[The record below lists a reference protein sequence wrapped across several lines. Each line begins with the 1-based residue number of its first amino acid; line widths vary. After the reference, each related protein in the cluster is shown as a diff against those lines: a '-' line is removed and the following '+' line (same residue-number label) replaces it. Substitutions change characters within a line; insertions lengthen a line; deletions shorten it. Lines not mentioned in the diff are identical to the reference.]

1 MTEEEKKMTEEEKK
15 IQEAMLQYKIEF
27 DHLLDEIPLP
37 VTDQPGNQ
45 EEYFIPSSDGV
56 KLETWLYFPLHSE
69 GPVSTIAVRSCYP
82 NQEELLIKKAEA
94 FNRRG
99 FGFAIQWCRGT
110 HRSEGDWVPNVHER
124 EDGLAF
130 MDFLQQDAR
139 VLNVGYWG
147 DSYLAMTG
155 WCMADAV
162 PSKVKAMCLNVYGC
176 FRHVSAYQDGLFRQD
191 ILTSWAMENAGKM
204 VNADYLESAAF
215 RPQIEVDEKMWGI
228 RLDWYRDWITHT
240 DADDPYWEEGFWGMM
255 KEIPSKIRIPLYIR
269 EGWYDHHLG
278 SALCSWNALAEKT
291 KAMSI
296 LEIGPWNHYSNVCI
310 EHQTTKSLRNNSIS
324 GPALWFDGI
333 LRKGM
338 EPAEEIR
345 LYEVGGD
352 TFEKY
357 QEYPVP
363 VKESRVFYLRAG
375 SDPINH
381 KLTSAEGA
389 EQSSVSYV
397 YDPNDPVIS
406 HGAESTLHSIQ
417 ENGSLLQAEVNAR
430 GDVISFVSDSLQE
443 SLHVNGQISVHLFVS
458 SDARDTAFT
467 AKLMEVFEDGSAYNV
482 RGTITTLAYRNG
494 ASHRGTYRPGEIV
507 RITLKMWDINW
518 LFQKGS
524 RLRLDISSSDFPQYA
539 VHTNHEGIWSLQKD
553 TIIAHQTIYT
563 GGDTPSDVILPL
575 VIH

>member
-1 MTEEEKKMTEEEKK
+1 MTEEEKK

-27 DHLLDEIPLP
+27 EHLLDEIPLP

-56 KLETWLYFPLHSE
+56 RLETWLYFPLHSE

-406 HGAESTLHSIQ
+406 HGAESTLHLIQ

-507 RITLKMWDINW
+507 RITLNMWDIDW

>member
-1 MTEEEKKMTEEEKK
+1 MTEEEKK

>member
-27 DHLLDEIPLP
+27 EHLLDEIPLP

-56 KLETWLYFPLHSE
+56 RLETWLYFPLHSE

-139 VLNVGYWG
+139 ILNVGYWG

-215 RPQIEVDEKMWGI
+215 RPQVEVDEKMWGI

-507 RITLKMWDINW
+507 RITLNMWDIDW

>member
-1 MTEEEKKMTEEEKK
+1 MTEEEKK

-27 DHLLDEIPLP
+27 EHLLDEIPLP

-56 KLETWLYFPLHSE
+56 RLETWLYFPLHSE

-82 NQEELLIKKAEA
+82 NQEELLVKKAEA

-139 VLNVGYWG
+139 VLSVGYWG

-215 RPQIEVDEKMWGI
+215 RPQVEVDEKMWGI

-507 RITLKMWDINW
+507 RITLNMWDIDW

>member
-1 MTEEEKKMTEEEKK
+1 MTEEEKK

-56 KLETWLYFPLHSE
+56 RLETWLYFPLHSE

-82 NQEELLIKKAEA
+82 NQEELLVKKAEA

-215 RPQIEVDEKMWGI
+215 RPQVEVDEKMWGI

-458 SDARDTAFT
+458 SDSRDTAFT

-507 RITLKMWDINW
+507 KITLKMWDINW

-539 VHTNHEGIWSLQKD
+539 VHTNHEGVWSLQKD
-553 TIIAHQTIYT
+553 TIIAHQTLYT

-575 VIH
+575 AIH

>member
-1 MTEEEKKMTEEEKK
+1 MTEEERKL
-15 IQEAMLQYKIEF
+15 QEAMLQYKIEF
-27 DHLLDEIPLP
+27 EHLLDEIPLP
-37 VTDQPGNQ
+37 VTNQPGNR
-45 EEYFIPSSDGV
+45 EEHFIPSGDGV
-56 KLETWLYFPLHSE
+56 RLETWLFFPLHLDR
-69 GPVSTIAVRSCYP
+69 PVATIAVRSCYP
-82 NQEELLIKKAEA
+82 NQEKILVKKAEA

-130 MDFLQQDAR
+130 MDFLQQDTR

-191 ILTSWAMENAGKM
+191 ILTSWAMENAGRM
-204 VNADYLESAAF
+204 VTADYLESAAF
-215 RPQIEVDEKMWGI
+215 RPQIEVDEKLWGI

-240 DADDPYWEEGFWGMM
+240 DADDPYWGKGFWGML

-278 SALCSWNALAEKT
+278 SALCSWNALPEKT
-291 KAMSI
+291 RAMSI
-296 LEIGPWNHYSNVCI
+296 LEIGPWNHYYKVCI
-310 EHQTTKSLRNNSIS
+310 EHQTTKSLQNNSIS
-324 GPALWFDGI
+324 GPALWFDRI
-333 LRKGM
+333 LRKGLK
-338 EPAEEIR
+338 PAEEIR

-352 TFEKY
+352 TFEQY

-363 VKESRVFYLRAG
+363 VKGNRIFYLRAA
-375 SDPINH
+375 SDPLDH
-381 KLTSAEGA
+381 KLTDVEDTR
-389 EQSSVSYV
+389 QSSVSYV
-397 YDPNDPVIS
+397 YDPEDPVIS
-406 HGAESTLHSIQ
+406 HGAESTLHSML
-417 ENGSLLQAEVNAR
+417 ENGSLLQPKVNYR
-430 GDVISFVSDSLQE
+430 GDVISFVSDPLQE
-443 SLHVNGQISVHLFVS
+443 PLHVNGQISVHLYVS

-467 AKLMEVFEDGSAYNV
+467 AKLMEVFEDGAVCNV

-494 ASHRGTYRPGEIV
+494 ALHRGTYRPGEIV
-507 RITLKMWDINW
+507 RITLNMWDIDW

-524 RLRLDISSSDFPQYA
+524 RLRLDVSSSDFPQYA
-539 VHTNHEGIWSLQKD
+539 VHTNHEGIWSMQKD
-553 TIIAHQTIYT
+553 TLIAHQIIYT
-563 GGDTPSDVILPL
+563 GGDTPSDVVLPL
-575 VIH
+575 VVH

>member
-1 MTEEEKKMTEEEKK
+1 MTEEEKK

-56 KLETWLYFPLHSE
+56 RLETWLYFPLHSE

-82 NQEELLIKKAEA
+82 NQEELLVKKAEA

-139 VLNVGYWG
+139 ILNVGYWG

-458 SDARDTAFT
+458 SDSRDTAFT

-507 RITLKMWDINW
+507 KITLKMWDINW

-539 VHTNHEGIWSLQKD
+539 VHTNHEGVWSLQKD
-553 TIIAHQTIYT
+553 TIIAHQTLYT

-575 VIH
+575 AIH

>member
-1 MTEEEKKMTEEEKK
+1 MTEEEKK

-82 NQEELLIKKAEA
+82 NQEELLVKKAEA

-139 VLNVGYWG
+139 ILNVGYWG

-215 RPQIEVDEKMWGI
+215 RPQVEVDEKMWGI

-507 RITLKMWDINW
+507 RITLNMWDIDW

>member
-27 DHLLDEIPLP
+27 EHLLDEIPLP

-56 KLETWLYFPLHSE
+56 RLETWLYFPLHSE

-82 NQEELLIKKAEA
+82 NQEELLVKKAEA

-458 SDARDTAFT
+458 SDSRDTAFT

-507 RITLKMWDINW
+507 KITLKMWDINW

-539 VHTNHEGIWSLQKD
+539 VHTNHEGVWSLQKD
-553 TIIAHQTIYT
+553 TIIAHQTLYT

-575 VIH
+575 AIH

>member
-1 MTEEEKKMTEEEKK
+1 MTEEEKK

-27 DHLLDEIPLP
+27 EHLLDEIPLP

-56 KLETWLYFPLHSE
+56 RLETWLYFPLHSE

-139 VLNVGYWG
+139 ILNVGYWG

-215 RPQIEVDEKMWGI
+215 RPQVEVDEKMWGI

-507 RITLKMWDINW
+507 RITLNMWDIDW

>member
-1 MTEEEKKMTEEEKK
+1 
-15 IQEAMLQYKIEF
+15 MLQYKIEF

-56 KLETWLYFPLHSE
+56 RLETWLYFPLHSE

-82 NQEELLIKKAEA
+82 NQEELLVKKAEA

-139 VLNVGYWG
+139 ILNVGYWG

-215 RPQIEVDEKMWGI
+215 RPQIEVDEKMWGM

-458 SDARDTAFT
+458 SDSRDTAFT

-507 RITLKMWDINW
+507 KITLKMWDINW

-539 VHTNHEGIWSLQKD
+539 VHTNHEGVWSLQKD
-553 TIIAHQTIYT
+553 TIIAHQTLYT

-575 VIH
+575 AIH

>member
-1 MTEEEKKMTEEEKK
+1 MTEEEKK

-27 DHLLDEIPLP
+27 EHLLDEIPLP

-56 KLETWLYFPLHSE
+56 RLETWLYFPLHSE

-82 NQEELLIKKAEA
+82 NQEEFLVKKAEA

-458 SDARDTAFT
+458 SDSRDTAFT

-507 RITLKMWDINW
+507 KITLNMWDIDW

-539 VHTNHEGIWSLQKD
+539 VHTNHEGVWSLQKD
-553 TIIAHQTIYT
+553 TIIAHQTLYT

-575 VIH
+575 AIH

>member
-1 MTEEEKKMTEEEKK
+1 MTEEEKK

-56 KLETWLYFPLHSE
+56 RLETWLYFPLRSE

-82 NQEELLIKKAEA
+82 NQEELLVKKAEA

-139 VLNVGYWG
+139 ILNVGYWG

-458 SDARDTAFT
+458 SDSRDTAFT

-507 RITLKMWDINW
+507 KITLKMWDINW

-539 VHTNHEGIWSLQKD
+539 VHTNHEGVWSLQKD
-553 TIIAHQTIYT
+553 TIIAHQTLYT

-575 VIH
+575 AIH

>member
-56 KLETWLYFPLHSE
+56 RLETWLYFPLRSE

-82 NQEELLIKKAEA
+82 NQEELLVKKAEA

-139 VLNVGYWG
+139 ILNVGYWG

-458 SDARDTAFT
+458 SDSRDTAFT

-507 RITLKMWDINW
+507 KITLKMWDINW

-539 VHTNHEGIWSLQKD
+539 VHTNHEGVWSLQKD
-553 TIIAHQTIYT
+553 TIIAHQTLYT

-575 VIH
+575 AIH

>member
-1 MTEEEKKMTEEEKK
+1 MTEEEKK

-56 KLETWLYFPLHSE
+56 RLETWLYFPLHSE

-82 NQEELLIKKAEA
+82 NQEELLVKKAEA

-139 VLNVGYWG
+139 ILNVGYWG

-240 DADDPYWEEGFWGMM
+240 DADDLYWKEGFWGMM

-389 EQSSVSYV
+389 KQSSVSYV

-507 RITLKMWDINW
+507 RITLNMWDIDW
-518 LFQKGS
+518 LFHKGS

-563 GGDTPSDVILPL
+563 GGDTSSDVILPL

>member
-1 MTEEEKKMTEEEKK
+1 MTEEEKK

-56 KLETWLYFPLHSE
+56 RLETWLYFPLHSE

-82 NQEELLIKKAEA
+82 NQEELLVKKAEA

-139 VLNVGYWG
+139 ILNVGYWG

-507 RITLKMWDINW
+507 KITLKMWDINW

-539 VHTNHEGIWSLQKD
+539 VHTNHEGVWSLQKD
-553 TIIAHQTIYT
+553 TIIAHQTLYT

-575 VIH
+575 AIH

>member
-56 KLETWLYFPLHSE
+56 RLETWLYFPLHSE

-82 NQEELLIKKAEA
+82 NQEELLVKKAEA

-139 VLNVGYWG
+139 ILNVGYWG

-458 SDARDTAFT
+458 SDSRDTAFT

-507 RITLKMWDINW
+507 KITLKMWDINW

-539 VHTNHEGIWSLQKD
+539 VHTNHEGVWSLQKD
-553 TIIAHQTIYT
+553 TIIAHQTLYT

-575 VIH
+575 AIH

>member
-1 MTEEEKKMTEEEKK
+1 MTEEEKK

-56 KLETWLYFPLHSE
+56 RLETWLYFPLHSE

-82 NQEELLIKKAEA
+82 NQEELLVKKAEA

-139 VLNVGYWG
+139 ILNVGYWG

-215 RPQIEVDEKMWGI
+215 RPQVEVDEKMWGI

-507 RITLKMWDINW
+507 RITLNMWDIDW

>member
-1 MTEEEKKMTEEEKK
+1 MTEEEKK

-27 DHLLDEIPLP
+27 EHLLDEIPLP

-56 KLETWLYFPLHSE
+56 RLETWLYFPLHSE

-494 ASHRGTYRPGEIV
+494 ASRRGTYRPGEIV
-507 RITLKMWDINW
+507 RITLNMWDIDW

>member
-1 MTEEEKKMTEEEKK
+1 MTEEEKK

-27 DHLLDEIPLP
+27 EHLLDEIPLP

-56 KLETWLYFPLHSE
+56 RLETWLYFPLHSE

-255 KEIPSKIRIPLYIR
+255 KETPSKIRIPLYIR

-494 ASHRGTYRPGEIV
+494 ASRRGTYRPGEIV
-507 RITLKMWDINW
+507 RITLNMWDIDW

>member
-1 MTEEEKKMTEEEKK
+1 MTEEEKK

-27 DHLLDEIPLP
+27 EHLLDEIPLP

-56 KLETWLYFPLHSE
+56 RLETWLYFPLHSE

-82 NQEELLIKKAEA
+82 NQEELLVKKAEA

-458 SDARDTAFT
+458 SDSRDTAFT

-507 RITLKMWDINW
+507 KITLKMWDINW

-539 VHTNHEGIWSLQKD
+539 VHTNHEGVWSLQKD
-553 TIIAHQTIYT
+553 TIIAHQTLYT

-575 VIH
+575 AIH

>member
-27 DHLLDEIPLP
+27 EHLLDEIPLP

-56 KLETWLYFPLHSE
+56 RLETWLYFPLHSE

-139 VLNVGYWG
+139 ILNVGYWG

-215 RPQIEVDEKMWGI
+215 RPQVEVDEKMWGI

-389 EQSSVSYV
+389 KQSSVSYV

-507 RITLKMWDINW
+507 RITLNMWDIDW

>member
-56 KLETWLYFPLHSE
+56 RLETWLYFPLHSE

-82 NQEELLIKKAEA
+82 NQEELLVKKAEA

-139 VLNVGYWG
+139 ILNVGYWG

-507 RITLKMWDINW
+507 KITLKMWDINW

-539 VHTNHEGIWSLQKD
+539 VHTNHEGVWSLQKD
-553 TIIAHQTIYT
+553 TIIAHQTLYT

-575 VIH
+575 AIH

>member
-1 MTEEEKKMTEEEKK
+1 MTEEEKK

-27 DHLLDEIPLP
+27 EHLLDEIPLP

-56 KLETWLYFPLHSE
+56 RLETWLYFPLRSE

-82 NQEELLIKKAEA
+82 NQEELLVKKAEA

-507 RITLKMWDINW
+507 KITLKMWDINW

-539 VHTNHEGIWSLQKD
+539 VHTNHEGVWSLQKD
-553 TIIAHQTIYT
+553 TIIAHQTLYT

-575 VIH
+575 AIH

>member
-15 IQEAMLQYKIEF
+15 IQEAMLQYKIEYER
-27 DHLLDEIPLP
+27 LLDEIPLP
-37 VTDQPGNQ
+37 VTDQPGNR
-45 EEYFIPSSDGV
+45 EEHFIPSGDGV
-56 KLETWLYFPLHSE
+56 RLETWLYFPLHLE
-69 GPVSTIAVRSCYP
+69 GPVATIAVRSCYP
-82 NQEELLIKKAEA
+82 NQEELLVKKAEA

-110 HRSEGDWVPNVHER
+110 HGSEGDWVPNIHER

-130 MDFLQQDAR
+130 MDFLQHDAR

-278 SALCSWNALAEKT
+278 SALCSWEALPEKT
-291 KAMSI
+291 RAMSI
-296 LEIGPWNHYSNVCI
+296 LEIGPWNHYSNVCV
-310 EHQTTKSLRNNSIS
+310 EHQTTKSLQNNSIS

-375 SDPINH
+375 SDPLNH
-381 KLTSAEGA
+381 ELTSAKKTER
-389 EQSSVSYV
+389 SSVSYI

-494 ASHRGTYRPGEIV
+494 ASRRGTYRPGEIV
-507 RITLKMWDINW
+507 RITLNMWDIDW

>member
-27 DHLLDEIPLP
+27 EHLLDEIPLP

-56 KLETWLYFPLHSE
+56 RLETWLYFPLHSE

-82 NQEELLIKKAEA
+82 NQEELLVKKAEA

-139 VLNVGYWG
+139 ILNVGYWG

-215 RPQIEVDEKMWGI
+215 RPQVEVDEKMWGI

-417 ENGSLLQAEVNAR
+417 ENGSLLQAEVTAR

-507 RITLKMWDINW
+507 RITLNMWDIDW

>member
-27 DHLLDEIPLP
+27 EHLLDEIPLP

-56 KLETWLYFPLHSE
+56 RLETWLYFPLRSE

-82 NQEELLIKKAEA
+82 NQEELLVKKAEA

-507 RITLKMWDINW
+507 KITLKMWDINW

-539 VHTNHEGIWSLQKD
+539 VHTNHEGVWSLQKD
-553 TIIAHQTIYT
+553 TIIAHQTLYT

-575 VIH
+575 AIH

>member
-1 MTEEEKKMTEEEKK
+1 MTEEEKK

-27 DHLLDEIPLP
+27 EHLLDEIPLP

-56 KLETWLYFPLHSE
+56 RLETWLYFPLRSE

>member
-1 MTEEEKKMTEEEKK
+1 MTEEEKK

-27 DHLLDEIPLP
+27 EHLLDEIPLP

-56 KLETWLYFPLHSE
+56 RLETWLYFPLHSE

-82 NQEELLIKKAEA
+82 NQEELLVKKAEA

-215 RPQIEVDEKMWGI
+215 RPQGEVDEKMWGI

-507 RITLKMWDINW
+507 RITLNMWDIDW

>member
-1 MTEEEKKMTEEEKK
+1 MTEEEKK

-27 DHLLDEIPLP
+27 EHLLDEIPLP

-56 KLETWLYFPLHSE
+56 RLETWLYFPLHSE

-82 NQEELLIKKAEA
+82 NQEELLVKKAEA

-215 RPQIEVDEKMWGI
+215 RPQVEVDEKMWGI

-458 SDARDTAFT
+458 SDSRDTAFT

-507 RITLKMWDINW
+507 KITLKMWDINW

-539 VHTNHEGIWSLQKD
+539 VHTNHEGVWSLQKD
-553 TIIAHQTIYT
+553 TIIAHQTLYT

-575 VIH
+575 AIH

>member
-1 MTEEEKKMTEEEKK
+1 MTEEEKK

-27 DHLLDEIPLP
+27 EHLLDEIPLP

-56 KLETWLYFPLHSE
+56 RLETWLYFPLHSE

-82 NQEELLIKKAEA
+82 NQEELLVKKAEA

-228 RLDWYRDWITHT
+228 RLEWYRHSITHT

-507 RITLKMWDINW
+507 RITLNMWDIDW

-539 VHTNHEGIWSLQKD
+539 VHTNHEGVWSLQKD
-553 TIIAHQTIYT
+553 TIIAHQTLYT

-575 VIH
+575 AIH

>member
-1 MTEEEKKMTEEEKK
+1 MTEEEKK

-27 DHLLDEIPLP
+27 EHLLDEIPLP

-56 KLETWLYFPLHSE
+56 RLETWLYFPLHSE

-82 NQEELLIKKAEA
+82 NQEELLVKKAEA

-507 RITLKMWDINW
+507 KITLNMWDIDW

-539 VHTNHEGIWSLQKD
+539 VHTNHEGVWSLQKD
-553 TIIAHQTIYT
+553 TIIAHQTLYT

-575 VIH
+575 AIH

>member
-1 MTEEEKKMTEEEKK
+1 MTEEEKK

-56 KLETWLYFPLHSE
+56 RLETWLYFPLHSE

-82 NQEELLIKKAEA
+82 NQEELLVKKAEA

-139 VLNVGYWG
+139 ILNVGYWG

-406 HGAESTLHSIQ
+406 HGAESTLHSIP

-458 SDARDTAFT
+458 SDSRDTAFT

-507 RITLKMWDINW
+507 KITLKMWDINW

-539 VHTNHEGIWSLQKD
+539 VHTNHEGVWSLQKD
-553 TIIAHQTIYT
+553 TIIAHQTLYT

-575 VIH
+575 AIH

>member
-1 MTEEEKKMTEEEKK
+1 
-15 IQEAMLQYKIEF
+15 
-27 DHLLDEIPLP
+27 
-37 VTDQPGNQ
+37 
-45 EEYFIPSSDGV
+45 
-56 KLETWLYFPLHSE
+56 
-69 GPVSTIAVRSCYP
+69 
-82 NQEELLIKKAEA
+82 
-94 FNRRG
+94 
-99 FGFAIQWCRGT
+99 
-110 HRSEGDWVPNVHER
+110 
-124 EDGLAF
+124 
-130 MDFLQQDAR
+130 
-139 VLNVGYWG
+139 
-147 DSYLAMTG
+147 
-155 WCMADAV
+155 
-162 PSKVKAMCLNVYGC
+162 
-176 FRHVSAYQDGLFRQD
+176 
-191 ILTSWAMENAGKM
+191 
-204 VNADYLESAAF
+204 
-215 RPQIEVDEKMWGI
+215 
-228 RLDWYRDWITHT
+228 
-240 DADDPYWEEGFWGMM
+240 MM

-458 SDARDTAFT
+458 SDSRDTAFT

-507 RITLKMWDINW
+507 KITLKMWDINW

-539 VHTNHEGIWSLQKD
+539 VHTNHEGVWSLQKD
-553 TIIAHQTIYT
+553 TIIAHQTLYT

-575 VIH
+575 AIH

>member
-1 MTEEEKKMTEEEKK
+1 MTEEEKK

-56 KLETWLYFPLHSE
+56 RLETWLYFPLHSE

-82 NQEELLIKKAEA
+82 NQEELLVKKAEA

-139 VLNVGYWG
+139 ILNVGYWG

-324 GPALWFDGI
+324 GPALWFDGS

-458 SDARDTAFT
+458 SDSRDTAFT

-507 RITLKMWDINW
+507 KITLKMWDINW

-539 VHTNHEGIWSLQKD
+539 VHTNHEGVWSLQKD
-553 TIIAHQTIYT
+553 TIIAHQTLYT

-575 VIH
+575 AIH

>member
-1 MTEEEKKMTEEEKK
+1 MTEEEKK

-27 DHLLDEIPLP
+27 EHLLDEIPLP

-56 KLETWLYFPLHSE
+56 RLETWLYFPLHSE

-255 KEIPSKIRIPLYIR
+255 KEIPSKTRIPLYIR

-381 KLTSAEGA
+381 KLTSAKGA

-430 GDVISFVSDSLQE
+430 GDVISFVSDSLQG

-507 RITLKMWDINW
+507 KITLKMWDINW

-539 VHTNHEGIWSLQKD
+539 VHTNHEGVWSLQKD

-575 VIH
+575 AIH